1 MPVPGGRLKGEMMSR
16 REVTLERSSPD
27 HRQYECTDRH
37 VYAVKSGQHIKCGT
51 VYSRRHFEV
60 HLLVGMNVFLG
71 LQEYEDKTQDEC
83 HDQEY
88 FQDGASRRRSAHGA
102 QPSVSHCW

>member
-37 VYAVKSGQHIKCGT
+37 VHAVKSGQHINCGT
-51 VYSRRHFEV
+51 VYSRRHLEV
-60 HLLVGMNVFLG
+60 QCLVGMNVFFG

-88 FQDGASRRRSAHGA
+88 FQDGASAGDQRMVP